1 MNRETAVKASH
12 FLSDIEAFEDFRD
25 DIIQVI
31 HDYSSDTNL
40 ILFEQKIVALLDEEL
55 AARSRK
61 LEDL

>member
-40 ILFEQKIVALLDEEL
+40 ILFEQKIVALLDVEL
-55 AARSRK
+55 AARNRK

>member
-25 DIIQVI
+25 DIIQTI
-31 HDYSSDTNL
+31 NDYSSDTNL
-40 ILFEQKIVALLDEEL
+40 ILFKQKMVALLDEEL
-55 AARSRK
+55 AARYRK